1 MLLRTK
7 SGRLVELPTD
17 EEAIEINAGI
27 AADPDTFEW
36 TDKDFKRAVP
46 FSVLPEDLQAVLRGR
61 DKQKTPT
68 KVSTTVR
75 FDTDVLSA
83 FKASGN
89 GWQTR
94 MNEALKDWLREHA
107 V

>member
-17 EEAIEINAGI
+17 EETVEINVGI

-46 FSVLPEDLQAVLRGR
+46 FSALSKDLQAVLRGR
-61 DKQKTPT
+61 GKQKTPT

-75 FDTDVLSA
+75 FDTYVLSA